1 MAEQAIKKKYKRS
14 RWTRDDTELS
24 LLALPTVVWFAL
36 FSFLPMFGVIIA
48 FKNVKISSGD
58 KGFLYNLFTSPW
70 AGFTNFEFMFKS
82 SDLYK
87 IVRNTLG
94 YNILFL
100 VINIVFPVILA
111 ILINQLYSKRAT
123 KVYQTAMFLPY
134 FMSWLVVS
142 YFVTAFLDNDKGLV
156 NHMLMNMGA
165 EPIQWYMRKDVWP
178 YLLIFLN
185 TWKNMGYSMV
195 VYLATITGI
204 DSTYYEAAII
214 DGATKW
220 QQAKYITIPIM
231 RTIIII
237 MFIMNVGKIFYSD
250 FGLFYQ
256 VPKGS
261 SSLFDVTIVVDVYLY
276 NALTTG
282 TVGMASAIAFLQS
295 VLGCLTILAANGI
308 VRKIDPESAMI

>member
-36 FSFLPMFGVIIA
+36 FSFLPMFGLIIA
-48 FKNVKISSGD
+48 FKNVKISNGS
-58 KGFLYNLFTSPW
+58 KGFLYNLFTSEW
-70 AGFTNFEFMFKS
+70 AGFENFEFMFKS

-111 ILINQLYSKRAT
+111 ILINQLYSKRAA

-156 NHMLMNMGA
+156 NHMLINMGA
-165 EPIQWYMRKDVWP
+165 EPIQWYQRKEVWP

-295 VLGCLTILAANGI
+295 ILGCLTILAANGI
-308 VRKIDPESAMI
+308 VRKIDPDSAMI